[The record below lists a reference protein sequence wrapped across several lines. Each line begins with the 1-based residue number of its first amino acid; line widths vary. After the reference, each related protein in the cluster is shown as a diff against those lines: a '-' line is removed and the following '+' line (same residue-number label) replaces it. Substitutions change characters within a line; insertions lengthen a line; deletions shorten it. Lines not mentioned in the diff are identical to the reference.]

1 MINLV
6 KDLNITLWDISCEK
20 NDGNNYYTQSTNLVL
35 EAKLNQN
42 ILHVLKPNP
51 KNNSKNNSGQ
61 GGRIKEV
68 KFDP

>member
-1 MINLV
+1 M
-6 KDLNITLWDISCEK
+6 
-20 NDGNNYYTQSTNLVL
+20 
-35 EAKLNQN
+35 EAKLNQD

-61 GGRIKEV
+61 GSRIKEV

>member
-6 KDLNITLWDISCEK
+6 RDLNITLWDISCDK
-20 NDGNNYYTQSTNLVL
+20 NDGPNFSLQSVKLAV
-35 EAKLNQN
+35 EAKLNKD

-61 GGRIKEV
+61 GDRIKEV